1 MKTTM
6 KFFTYGFL
14 FFALI
19 ASSCSKD
26 GDTGLTGPQGTSGT
40 DGIDGLNGTDGIDGS
55 DGVDG
60 VDGNAN
66 VQLLEFEARTFTGT
80 TSFLMPGITG
90 NDLDNNLFLGYYAR
104 IFFQTSESGGLLE
117 VTQWIPV
124 PGLSHNGDFET
135 NVVIEGASTSFDS
148 NYMVSVYDLDG
159 NLRTTTTTFTKF
171 KIFIVPPSS
180 ISGKNSRSQ
189 LSGMSY
195 KALMDHLGLLD

>member
-40 DGIDGLNGTDGIDGS
+40 DGIDGLNGTDGTDGS
-55 DGVDG
+55 DG

-66 VQLLEFEARTFTGT
+66 VQLLEFEARTFTGS
-80 TSFLMPGITG
+80 TSYLMSGITG
-90 NDLDNNLFLGYYAR
+90 DDLDNNLFLSFYAR
-104 IFFQTSESGGLLE
+104 IFFQTSENGGLLE

-195 KALMDHLGLLD
+195 KALMDHFGLIE